1 MTGGGGPD
9 RGQCTIEVVVDGAAE
24 VEIRGDTAT
33 LRDLSGQAP
42 QWRRFECS
50 GPLPSNPANFTFRGI
65 NGRGKQDLV
74 RDPRNGGVAVVR
86 IEDSEGGAGGYTFNL
101 TWNAGGGY
109 PGGQDRGGAVDS
121 RGQDQ
126 RGVDRG
132 PDQRGGDNRDYNR
145 PDERGG
151 DRGRERGAPYWRSS
165 PDDTLRACQD
175 TVRQQAVQRFH
186 TSNLQFRR
194 VAMDDNPGRQ
204 DWITG
209 TLAVR
214 RGWGGRED
222 AYRFSCSVNF
232 DNGRVRTAQIDSQ
245 ANVRE
250 QPGYRD

>member
-1 MTGGGGPD
+1 MRGQYLPCGSPLKALAFHHLDGGQQWPSKCSHKAGGFHMKRVFMTVTALAALTAALNAQPNQRRAVMTGGGGPD

-109 PGGQDRGGAVDS
+109 PGGQDRGGAVDTWP
-121 RGQDQ
+121 GPK
-126 RGVDRG
+126 GRG
-132 PDQRGGDNRDYNR
+132 PWPRST
-145 PDERGG
+145 
-151 DRGRERGAPYWRSS
+151 WR
-165 PDDTLRACQD
+165 
-175 TVRQQAVQRFH
+175 
-186 TSNLQFRR
+186 
-194 VAMDDNPGRQ
+194 
-204 DWITG
+204 
-209 TLAVR
+209 
-214 RGWGGRED
+214 
-222 AYRFSCSVNF
+222 
-232 DNGRVRTAQIDSQ
+232 
-245 ANVRE
+245 
-250 QPGYRD
+250 